1 MADSDS
7 SRLAE
12 IENSGKY
19 EAETYAVVTGVNKGI
34 GFEIVMQLAS
44 NGVTVVLTARNKV
57 RGNEATAKL
66 HQLGLSNVVFH
77 QLNVLDQASVESLA
91 DFLSQKFG
99 RLDILVNNAEAS
111 GAIVD
116 EDELKALGI
125 DSIAWLSR
133 KVAKM
138 VQSVMKYT
146 YEEAEVCLNT
156 NYYGVQRVTETLLPL
171 LQLSSSGARIVNISS
186 LRSELK
192 RVPGESI
199 RNELGDIKNL
209 TEQKLDG
216 ILQLFLKDFKDNA
229 LEANGWPLMLP
240 AYSMSKVVL
249 NAYTRI
255 LARKYPNMC
264 INCVHP
270 GYVNT
275 DLNWHT
281 RVITTEEGAR
291 GLVKCAL
298 IPDGGPTGCYF
309 DQTEVAEF

>member
-12 IENSGKY
+12 MENSGKH
-19 EAETYAVVTGVNKGI
+19 EAERLVIYGLLVNFQALKSFKVVSLMVD
-34 GFEIVMQLAS
+34 FRFFPS
-44 NGVTVVLTARNKV
+44 
-57 RGNEATAKL
+57 
-66 HQLGLSNVVFH
+66 
-77 QLNVLDQASVESLA
+77 VLDQASIESLA

-99 RLDILVNNAEAS
+99 RLDILVNNAGAS

-125 DSIAWLSR
+125 DSTAWLSG

-171 LQLSSSGARIVNISS
+171 LQLSSSGARIVNVSS

-199 RNELGDIKNL
+199 RNELGDIENL
-209 TEQKLDG
+209 TEEKLDG
-216 ILQLFLKDFKDNA
+216 ILQIFLKDFKDNA

-281 RVITTEEGAR
+281 GVITTEEGAR
-291 GLVKCAL
+291 GPVKCAL

>member
-12 IENSGKY
+12 IENSGKH
-19 EAETYAVVTGVNKGI
+19 EAERYGVVTGANKGI
-34 GFEIVMQLAS
+34 GFEIVRQLAS
-44 NGVTVVLTARNKV
+44 NGVTVVLTTRNKV

-77 QLNVLDQASVESLA
+77 QLNVLDQASV
-91 DFLSQKFG
+91 
-99 RLDILVNNAEAS
+99 NNAGAS

-125 DSIAWLSR
+125 DSTAWLSGN
-133 KVAKM
+133 VAKM

-156 NYYGVQRVTETLLPL
+156 NYYGVQIVTETLLPL
-171 LQLSSSGARIVNISS
+171 LQLSSSGARIVNVSS

-192 RVPGESI
+192 TKLTELRIPSLLGKNPLVPSESI
-199 RNELGDIKNL
+199 RNELGDIENL
-209 TEQKLDG
+209 TEEKLDG
-216 ILQLFLKDFKDNA
+216 ILQIFLKDFKDNA
-229 LEANGWPLMLP
+229 LEANGWSLMLP
-240 AYSMSKVVL
+240 AYSMSKK
-249 NAYTRI
+249 I
-255 LARKYPNMC
+255 SNMC

-281 RVITTEEGAR
+281 GVITTEEGAR
-291 GLVKCAL
+291 GPVKCAL
-298 IPDGGPTGCYF
+298 IPDVGPTGCYF

>member
-1 MADSDS
+1 MGDSDS

-19 EAETYAVVTGVNKGI
+19 EAESVCRYAVMTGANKSI
-34 GFEIVMQLAS
+34 GFEIVRQLAS

-66 HQLGLSNVVFH
+66 HQLGLANVVFH
-77 QLNVLDQASVESLA
+77 QLNVLDQASIEPLA

-99 RLDILVNNAEAS
+99 RLDILVNNAGAS

-116 EDELKALGI
+116 EDELKALG
-125 DSIAWLSR
+125 
-133 KVAKM
+133 KVAKV

-171 LQLSSSGARIVNISS
+171 LQLSSSGARIVNVSS

-199 RNELGDIKNL
+199 RNELGDIENL
-209 TEQKLDG
+209 TEEKLDG
-216 ILQLFLKDFKDNA
+216 ILQIFLKDFKDNA

-249 NAYTRI
+249 NAYMLT
-255 LARKYPNMC
+255 L
-264 INCVHP
+264 
-270 GYVNT
+270 T
-275 DLNWHT
+275 
-281 RVITTEEGAR
+281 
-291 GLVKCAL
+291 
-298 IPDGGPTGCYF
+298 
-309 DQTEVAEF
+309 